1 MTNAPTLADIAAATG
16 FSINTISLALRNSP
30 RISEQTKLYIQETAQ
45 KMHYVPNNLARSL
58 VKQTSKTVGVI
69 VRNFENPL
77 FVEIVRQIESNL
89 REAGYLMIAIAANGD
104 GIREAEMLVSQ
115 RVSGLLVYP
124 RYNERTIPFYE
135 DLRSKN
141 VPLVML
147 SGYDQISSLDM
158 VYVDQ
163 RQGAYMATKYL
174 LGLGHTRIGII
185 HASGSKLTGY
195 QQAMTEAGI
204 VPDPSWFFSERL
216 SDYELGT
223 RSAKPMLDA
232 KVTAVFATTDRIAM
246 GFMRYCREQHVRIP
260 QDISLIGYD
269 NNEECD
275 YLEVPLTTIE
285 YDVGRVGQNA
295 VDILFQRMGKDLNEV
310 EPVKI
315 QVKASVKERESC
327 RPLEGSFSI

>member
-1 MTNAPTLADIAAATG
+1 MTNAPTLADIAVATG
-16 FSINTISLALRNSP
+16 FSINTISLALRNSS
-30 RISEQTKLYIQETAQ
+30 RISEPTKQYIQETAK

-58 VKQTSKTVGVI
+58 VKQTSKTIGVI

-77 FVEIVRQIESNL
+77 FVEIVREIESNL
-89 REAGYLMIAIAANGD
+89 RKAGYLMIAIAANGD

-115 RVSGLLVYP
+115 RVSGLLIYP
-124 RYNERTIPFYE
+124 RYNERSIPFYE
-135 DLRSKN
+135 SLRSKN

-147 SGYDQISSLDM
+147 SGYDQISTLDM

-174 LGLGHTRIGII
+174 LGIGHTRIGIV
-185 HASGSKLTGY
+185 HTSGSKLIGY
-195 QQAMTEAGI
+195 QQAMKEAGI
-204 VPDPSWFFSERL
+204 VPDPSWIFSEQL

-223 RSAKPMLDA
+223 RSAQSMIDA

-246 GFMRYCREQHVRIP
+246 GFMRYCREHHVHIP

-285 YDVGRVGQNA
+285 YDVGRVAEKA
-295 VDILFQRMGKDLNEV
+295 VNILFQRMDKDQSAIA
-310 EPVKI
+310 PVKI
-315 QVKASVKERESC
+315 RVNASVKERESC
-327 RPLEGSFSI
+327 RPVDL